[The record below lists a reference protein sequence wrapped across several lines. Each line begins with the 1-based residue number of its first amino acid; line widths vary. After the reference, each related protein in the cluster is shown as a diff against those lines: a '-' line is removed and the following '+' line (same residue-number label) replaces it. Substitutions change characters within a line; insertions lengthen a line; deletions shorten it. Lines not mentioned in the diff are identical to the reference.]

1 MTPSAPTPSFMRNA
15 ALGITQI
22 LLWGGSYFFMAVIA
36 NPVAASTNWSK
47 AWVVGALSI
56 AILVSGLPAPFV
68 GRLIRRH
75 GGRPVLIAGS
85 LILAIGLVIAAEAY
99 SLPIFLLGW
108 AVIGAGM
115 AACLYDPLFSA
126 VGQAYGK
133 EARGA
138 LTQITLTSGFAITL
152 CWPAS
157 NFLVQTIGWRGA
169 CLSYAAV
176 SVLVVIPLFAWALPS
191 HVGITEAATPVDEKH
206 AAAVTP
212 KGLHRLTASFTVA
225 SMIMTAVSV
234 ELLMLLE
241 QRGVST
247 DHAVALGALIGPAQ
261 VIARGLEGV
270 FGKRAHPYWSHL
282 ASAVCALVGLLVLAL
297 APSFAW
303 LAIVFYGAGNGM
315 RTIVRGTLPLALYG
329 RDEYATVMGR
339 LARSPLIGQAVTPLV
354 AGLVIEH
361 LGNSALLPGLL
372 AIAAVNLLLS
382 FAVFPLLGGGK
393 TIAAAEPE
401 TVPSPST
408 EETSPGRQPSQC
420 EAANA

>member
-1 MTPSAPTPSFMRNA
+1 
-15 ALGITQI
+15 
-22 LLWGGSYFFMAVIA
+22 MAVIA
-36 NPVAASTNWSK
+36 NPVAASTHWSN

-68 GRLIRRH
+68 GRLIRRY
-75 GGRPVLIAGS
+75 GGKPVLIAGS
-85 LILAIGLVIAAEAY
+85 IILAMGLVIVAGAY

-115 AACLYDPLFSA
+115 AASLYDPLFST

-138 LTQITLTSGFAITL
+138 LTQITLIAGFAITL

-157 NFLVQTIGWRGA
+157 NALVQAIGWRGT
-169 CLSYAAV
+169 CLAYAAV
-176 SVLVVIPLFAWALPS
+176 AILVVVPIFAWAIPS
-191 HVGITEAATPVDEKH
+191 HIETTEKAVSVPEKPVTAT
-206 AAAVTP
+206 TP
-212 KGLHRLTASFTVA
+212 NGLRRLAASFTVA

-241 QRGVST
+241 QRGISSE
-247 DHAVALGALIGPAQ
+247 HAVALGALIGPAQ

-270 FGKRAHPYWSHL
+270 FGKRAHQYWSHL
-282 ASAVCALVGLLVLAL
+282 TSAVCALVGLLVLAL

-303 LAIVFYGAGNGM
+303 LAIILYGAGNGM

-329 RDEYATVMGR
+329 QDEYATVMGR
-339 LARSPLIGQAVTPLV
+339 LARPPLIGQAATPLA

-361 LGNSALLPGLL
+361 LGSAALLPGLL
-372 AIAAVNLLLS
+372 AVAAVNLLLS
-382 FAVFPLLGGGK
+382 FAVFPLISAGK
-393 TIAAAEPE
+393 NPAEAGSEIAPLSNPTDTLADEQLTP
-401 TVPSPST
+401 
-408 EETSPGRQPSQC
+408 R
-420 EAANA
+420 EAARV